1 MADGGGDICAS
12 ICCGLCCVACS
23 SALSNWCM
31 LKSYG
36 SGSGTSTSGCCG
48 SCCDKSFNEDSFDE
62 QVRRDMEATRD
73 PNAPTRPEQMQ
84 PAQKMTIA
92 APKEVDTKDKS

>member
-12 ICCGLCCVACS
+12 ICCGLCCMAGS

-36 SGSGTSTSGCCG
+36 SGSGTSTGCCG
-48 SCCDKSFNEDSFDE
+48 SCCDKSFNDDSFDE
-62 QVRRDMEATRD
+62 QVRKDMEATRD
-73 PNAPTRPEQMQ
+73 PNAPSLTEQMQ
-84 PAQKMTIA
+84 PVQKMTA
-92 APKEVDTKDKS
+92 ANPEEAMLKDS

>member
-1 MADGGGDICAS
+1 MDGGGDICAS
-12 ICCGLCCVACS
+12 ICCGACCMFS
-23 SALSNWCM
+23 FSWY
-31 LKSYG
+31 YG

-73 PNAPTRPEQMQ
+73 PNAPRPEQMQ
-84 PAQKMTIA
+84 PAEKMSITS
-92 APKEVDTKDKS
+92 PKEAANKEDS